1 MPTDNRAAAQGLL
14 AALDKIGSVAD
25 DPEQVKRAVADAR
38 THRGGVARSG
48 RRLPAGTQPPAATHA
63 TAPDDAGINYSGI
76 TGSAVQRQFQI
87 WPGWLW

>member
-38 THRGGVARSG
+38 RTVEAWRDQGGAY
-48 RRLPAGTQPPAATHA
+48 QPEHNPPPPPT
-63 TAPDDAGINYSGI
+63 P
-76 TGSAVQRQFQI
+76 QRQTM
-87 WPGWLW
+87 PG